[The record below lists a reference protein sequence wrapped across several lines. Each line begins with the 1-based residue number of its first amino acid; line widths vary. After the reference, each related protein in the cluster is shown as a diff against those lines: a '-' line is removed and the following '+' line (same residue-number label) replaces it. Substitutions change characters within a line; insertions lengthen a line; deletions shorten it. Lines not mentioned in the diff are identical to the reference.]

1 MNKRIAFCVA
11 ALAALTVSSAALAGG
26 GGRVRL
32 QARMT
37 AGNDQAQAKSV
48 YQERTIGGSMTV
60 RFKVEAEDFAPGT
73 DLPVSIN
80 GNLIGTAIVND
91 LGVAEIQF
99 RTIVDEPG
107 DGQPLPNGFPRIQ
120 AGDTISVGSLSGVY
134 AAR

>member
-48 YQERTIGGSMTV
+48 YQERAVGGNLTV

-80 GNLIGTAIVND
+80 GSLIGTAIVND
-91 LGVAEIQF
+91 LGIAEIQF
-99 RTIVDEPG
+99 RTVVDDPG
-107 DGQPLPNGFPRIQ
+107 DGLPLPSGFPRIA
-120 AGDTISVGSLSGVY
+120 AGDTISVGSLKGTFV
-134 AAR
+134 AR